1 MFQSDADYTL
11 DFNGMPKTQVR
22 SAVVFRGAYAGEG
35 QNPGWKLDAAM
46 KAPAA
51 WSIPERAPRD
61 SSS

>member
-35 QNPGWKLDAAM
+35 QNPGWKLGAAM
-46 KAPAA
+46 KAPVLL
-51 WSIPERAPRD
+51 
-61 SSS
+61 SSWRSPLVQ